1 MFLSIVI
8 PTYNRA
14 GYIGKTLS
22 SLLSQDAAASD
33 FEIIVI
39 DDGSTDNTRAVMET
53 FDRQRV
59 RYFRKENGE
68 RSAARNYGARLAK
81 GDYINFFDSDDL
93 AYPHHV
99 RTAWETVQRLQSPEV
114 FHLGYDV
121 KDDRKRLVRAVDT
134 LPAKINDLL
143 IDGNHLSCN
152 GVFIRTDVCLQYPFL
167 EKLHASE
174 DYQLWLRLAARFD
187 FHCINTVTST
197 VVDHQSRSVLTMN
210 EAKFVYRIA
219 LLQTSLEQDERFMQ
233 AYGSRLGT
241 FRAYLFIYT
250 ALHFAMAGLSTGKV
264 FRYLLAAVRN
274 KPTVLFSRRFAA
286 VLKNTIL

>member
-1 MFLSIVI
+1 MFLSIII

-14 GYIGKTLS
+14 GFIGKTLA
-22 SLLSQDAAASD
+22 SLLVQDASASD

-39 DDGSTDNTRAVMET
+39 DDGSTDNTREVMES
-53 FDRQRV
+53 FDRTRV

-99 RTAWETVQRLQSPEV
+99 RTALETVQRLQSPEV

-121 KDDRKRLVRAVDT
+121 KDDKNRLTRTMCD
-134 LPAKINDLL
+134 LPTKVNGRL

-152 GVFIRTDVCLQYPFL
+152 GVFIRADVCGQYPFL
-167 EKLHASE
+167 ENLHVSE

-187 FHCINTVTST
+187 FHAIKTVTST
-197 VVDHQSRSVLTMN
+197 VVDHQARSVFKIN
-210 EAKFVYRIA
+210 EEKFLNRMA
-219 LLQTSLEQDERFMQ
+219 LLQTSLEADERFMQ
-233 AYGSRLGT
+233 VYGGQLGT
-241 FRAYLFIYT
+241 FRAYLFIHT
-250 ALHFAMAGLSTGKV
+250 ALHFAMAGLSSAKV
-264 FRYLLAAVRN
+264 FRYLLAAVKN